1 MGMQRKKDTVS
12 RERLKVFGDRLTRP
26 GKAQYPLNFLL
37 PPEVMPFRGR
47 RRMGS
52 RENCTP
58 KLRSLILESSRN
70 IILLGSH
77 YPLGSSHDSAVLAS
91 AVTLC
96 LIVKSL
102 RLKVTLSAFQHR
114 QPKEQ

>member
-58 KLRSLILESSRN
+58 KLRSLISESSRN
-70 IILLGSH
+70 SIL
-77 YPLGSSHDSAVLAS
+77 LGSSHDSAVLAS

-102 RLKVTLSAFQHR
+102 RLKVTLSAFLHR

>member
-58 KLRSLILESSRN
+58 KLRSLISESSRN

-77 YPLGSSHDSAVLAS
+77 
-91 AVTLC
+91 
-96 LIVKSL
+96 SL
-102 RLKVTLSAFQHR
+102 WVVPMILLSLPVQSR
-114 QPKEQ
+114 CVS